1 MHLRVQRHC
10 VFVEFDARTLF
21 RNIVKINAGIQYS
34 LQSTDLAKN
43 RSLNKLCYLC
53 WYYRQEKVS
62 SQFKIGLDHF
72 LFVWLPKCVPYTRN
86 NKRSF
91 RLFVP
96 FQSSFRVFVPFS
108 SINVPILPKY
118 VPSTLSFRTFCSFS
132 IIPNKRAVPFLS
144 TNVPSYPIMFQILE
158 IMK

>member
-21 RNIVKINAGIQYS
+21 RNIVKINAGIHYS

-108 SINVPILPKY
+108 TIFLLVFIQS
-118 VPSTLSFRTFCSFS
+118 FCSLF
-132 IIPNKRAVPFLS
+132 NHKC
-144 TNVPSYPIMFQILE
+144 SYFAQ
-158 IMK
+158 

>member
-43 RSLNKLCYLC
+43 HGLNKLCYLY
-53 WYYRQEKVS
+53 WYYRQEEVS

-72 LFVWLPKCVPYTRN
+72 LFVWLPKCVPYIRN

-108 SINVPILPKY
+108 SINVPNMPKY
-118 VPSTLSFRTFCSFS
+118 VPSTLRFSTFCSFS
-132 IIPNKRAVPFLS
+132 IIPNKRVVPFLS
-144 TNVPSYPIMFQILE
+144 
-158 IMK
+158 